1 MENFFR
7 GGGRRTTDD
16 EKLAHPPGVDIYFQ
30 KKNAWMDT
38 SVCMERREKI
48 LTQFCTQEKLSR
60 YVLFLDNFEAHT
72 KYDFKILVNSLNGV
86 VWFRL
91 SNATDL
97 WQPVDA
103 GYSQVLKSLI
113 SIEHHEWV
121 EFDSYGDRWFC
132 NEQPFSAKEHCILL
146 NNWAGNAW
154 EKL

>member
-1 MENFFR
+1 
-7 GGGRRTTDD
+7 
-16 EKLAHPPGVDIYFQ
+16 
-30 KKNAWMDT
+30 MDT

-48 LTQFCTQEKLSR
+48 LTQFCSQEKLSS
-60 YVLFLDNFEAHT
+60 YVLFLGNFEAHT
-72 KYDFKILVNSLNGV
+72 KVDFKILVNSLNGV
-86 VWFRL
+86 VWSRL

-113 SIEHHEWV
+113 SIEHREWV

-132 NEQPFSAKEHCILL
+132 NEKPFSAKERRILIS
-146 NNWAGNAW
+146 NWAGNAW